1 MPTRSLA
8 ALLGLS
14 VLGPLALL
22 SGQSSQQ
29 PDAQSPANNKPAL
42 TLHADTRI
50 VLADVTVTDRHGNAV
65 HGLPASDFQVFDNG
79 QAQHIASFE
88 EHNAEHLTANHNS
101 SNNDQPLPPVLTVVL
116 LDTTNL
122 ELPDQMYL
130 HIQLTRFIK
139 ALPPG
144 QPIAIFA
151 RHGDF
156 TTILQ
161 SFTSDH
167 TLLQSAIDRALPR
180 ILVVGREYRSDADTL
195 RQIGIYLR
203 QLPGRKNVLWFTGGS
218 TAYLLDGLAALT
230 APTAVGPPPN
240 SAQAAATMG
249 AMSPSTPFATS
260 SVGEGMDTLRD
271 VYDELE
277 AARIA
282 IYPIDA
288 RGLTTEGDVALG
300 PQQTQMIQTAD
311 ATGGKAIL
319 NRNSLALAAAHI
331 LSNDSSSYTLTYT
344 PQNFHY
350 DGKWHNI
357 RITAGN
363 RDYHLDYRRG
373 YFADKP
379 HPLPA
384 TQHKLTNLL
393 ADDPKQVIAPDL
405 HSNPLLFEASVHPAS
420 ESPATNA
427 EFVPLRPA
435 APAAKGTTAF
445 HVDYSLSTAGLS
457 PSEIDGASRATIVFA
472 AIALD
477 SNGERIGQTLDRVR
491 FALAPG
497 SPPRKLLVQ
506 QQINLPKG
514 GDFLALAVWDPI
526 SGHLGTLQIPVTVS
540 AHARANHRPATL
552 SPPNSP
558 LR

>member
-8 ALLGLS
+8 AFLGLYIF
-14 VLGPLALL
+14 GPLTLL
-22 SGQSSQQ
+22 CGQSPPQ
-29 PDAQSPANNKPAL
+29 PDTQSPASPNPAL

-65 HGLPASDFQVFDNG
+65 HSLPSSDFQVFDNG
-79 QAQHIASFE
+79 QPQHIASFE
-88 EHNAEHLTANHNS
+88 EHNAERTTAT
-101 SNNDQPLPPVLTVVL
+101 NDSQHLPPILNVIL

-130 HIQLTRFIK
+130 HVQLTRFIK

-151 RHGDF
+151 RHGDYTTLLQPF
-156 TTILQ
+156 TA
-161 SFTSDH
+161 DH
-167 TLLQSAIDRALPR
+167 TLLQAAVDRALPR

-195 RQIGIYLR
+195 RQVGIYLR
-203 QLPGRKNVLWFTGGS
+203 QLPGRKNILWFTGGS

-230 APTAVGPPPN
+230 APTAVGPAPN
-240 SAQAAATMG
+240 SAQAAATQ
-249 AMSPSTPFATS
+249 AATAPSTSFATPS
-260 SVGEGMDTLRD
+260 IGEGMDTLREI
-271 VYDELE
+271 YDELE

-300 PQQTQMIQTAD
+300 PQQSEMVETAE
-311 ATGGKAIL
+311 ATGGEAVI
-319 NRNSLALAAAHI
+319 NRNSLALAASQI
-331 LSNDSSSYTLTYT
+331 VSTDSSSYTLTYS
-344 PQNFHY
+344 PQNFQY

-357 RITAGN
+357 RIAL
-363 RDYHLDYRRG
+363 RRSDLRLSYRRG

-379 HPLPA
+379 HPLPPS
-384 TQHKLTNLL
+384 QHKLTALL
-393 ADDPKQVIAPDL
+393 ADDPKQVTAPDL
-405 HSNPLLFEASVHPAS
+405 RSNPLLFEASVHPAS
-420 ESPATNA
+420 EPPAANT

-477 SNGERIGQTLDRVR
+477 STGERIGQTLDRVR
-491 FALAPG
+491 FPLAPG
-497 SPPRKLLVQ
+497 GPVHKLQVE
-506 QQINLPKG
+506 QQIDLPKG
-514 GDFLALAVWDPI
+514 GDFLALAVWDPV
-526 SGHLGTLQIPVTVS
+526 SGHIGTLQIPVTVS
-540 AHARANHRPATL
+540 AK
-552 SPPNSP
+552 SK
-558 LR
+558 

>member
-1 MPTRSLA
+1 MTRLLA
-8 ALLGLS
+8 ALGLAI
-14 VLGPLALL
+14 LGPLTPLF
-22 SGQSSQQ
+22 GQSAQQ
-29 PDAQSPANNKPAL
+29 PQDNNPAL
-42 TLHADTRI
+42 TLHAESRI

-65 HGLPASDFQVFDNG
+65 YGLTVSDFQVFDNG
-79 QAQHIASFE
+79 QPQHIASFE
-88 EHNAEHLTANHNS
+88 EHNAASESITYTQPS
-101 SNNDQPLPPVLTVVL
+101 SPTNDQHLPPVLNVVL

-130 HIQLTRFIK
+130 HIQLTKFIK
-139 ALPPG
+139 ALPAG

-151 RHGDF
+151 RHGDY

-161 SFTSDH
+161 PFTSDH
-167 TLLQSAIDRALPR
+167 ALLQAAIDRALPR
-180 ILVVGREYRSDADTL
+180 ILVLGREYRSDADTL
-195 RQIGIYLR
+195 RQVGIYLR
-203 QLPGRKNVLWFTGGS
+203 QVPGRKNILWFTGGS

-230 APTAVGPPPN
+230 TSAPMGPAPN
-240 SAQAAATMG
+240 SAQAAAMQAATAG
-249 AMSPSTPFATS
+249 SSSLTTP
-260 SVGEGMDTLRD
+260 SVGEGADTLRE

-300 PQQTQMIQTAD
+300 PQQSQMIETAA
-311 ATGGKAIL
+311 ATGGEAIL

-331 LSNDSSSYTLTYT
+331 VSNDTSSYTLTYS

-350 DGKWHNI
+350 DSKWHNI
-357 RITAGN
+357 RITL
-363 RDYHLDYRRG
+363 RRPDLHLSYRQG

-379 HPLPA
+379 RSLPPN
-384 TQHKLTNLL
+384 QHKLSTLL
-393 ADDPKQVIAPDL
+393 ADDPKQVTAPDL
-405 HSNPLLFEASVHPAS
+405 RSNPIQFEASVHPAS
-420 ESPATNA
+420 QPAATNV

-435 APAAKGTTAF
+435 APPAKGATAF

-457 PSEIDGASRATIVFA
+457 PAQVDGASRATLVFA

-497 SPPRKLLVQ
+497 DPPRTLLVE
-506 QQINLPKG
+506 QQIDLPKG
-514 GDFLALAVWDPI
+514 GDFIALAVWDPV
-526 SGHLGTLQIPVTVS
+526 SGHLGTLQIPVTVTS
-540 AHARANHRPATL
+540 K
-552 SPPNSP
+552 SK
-558 LR
+558 

>member
-1 MPTRSLA
+1 MLTRLLA
-8 ALLGLS
+8 ASLGLMI
-14 VLGPLALL
+14 VGPLAPL
-22 SGQSSQQ
+22 SGQSPRQ
-29 PDAQSPANNKPAL
+29 PDARSKPQDHNPAL
-42 TLHADTRI
+42 TLHAESRI

-65 HGLPASDFQVFDNG
+65 HGLTSSDFQVFDNN
-79 QAQHIASFE
+79 QPQHIASFE
-88 EHNAEHLTANHNS
+88 EHDDDHTSTPAEPSPNTASNSYQHLPSALN
-101 SNNDQPLPPVLTVVL
+101 VVL

-139 ALPPG
+139 ALPAG

-151 RHGDF
+151 RYGDY
-156 TTILQ
+156 T
-161 SFTSDH
+161 
-167 TLLQSAIDRALPR
+167 TLLQPFTDVHALLQAAVDRAIPR
-180 ILVVGREYRSDADTL
+180 IVALGREYRSDADTL
-195 RQIGIYLR
+195 RQVGIYLR
-203 QLPGRKNVLWFTGGS
+203 QVPGRKNILWFTGGS
-218 TAYLLDGLAALT
+218 TAYLLDGLSALT
-230 APTAVGPPPN
+230 APTPTGPPPN
-240 SAQAAATMG
+240 SAQAAATQ
-249 AMSPSTPFATS
+249 AATSPSTPIATPS
-260 SVGEGMDTLRD
+260 IGEGMDTLRE

-300 PQQTQMIQTAD
+300 PQQSEMVQTAE
-311 ATGGKAIL
+311 ATGGEAIL

-331 LSNDSSSYTLTYT
+331 LSTDSSSYTLTYT
-344 PQNFHY
+344 PQNFRY

-357 RITAGN
+357 RITL
-363 RDYHLDYRRG
+363 RRSDLHLSYRRG

-379 HPLPA
+379 RPLPSS
-384 TQHKLTNLL
+384 QHKLSTLL
-393 ADDPKQVIAPDL
+393 AGDPKQQVKAPDL
-405 HSNPLLFEASVHPAS
+405 RSNPILFDASVHPAT
-420 ESPATNA
+420 ETPASTA

-457 PSEIDGASRATIVFA
+457 PSDIDGSPRTTVVFA

-491 FALAPG
+491 FALAPN
-497 SPPRKLLVQ
+497 SPPRRLQVE
-506 QQINLPKG
+506 QQIDLPRG

-526 SGHLGTLQIPVTVS
+526 SGHLGTLQIPVTVGAKS
-540 AHARANHRPATL
+540 K
-552 SPPNSP
+552 
-558 LR
+558 

>member
-1 MPTRSLA
+1 MQTRSLS
-8 ALLGLS
+8 ALLGL
-14 VLGPLALL
+14 ALL
-22 SGQSSQQ
+22 CPIVLRSGGQSAQQ
-29 PDAQSPANNKPAL
+29 PPQDQTPAL

-65 HGLPASDFQVFDNG
+65 HGLPASDFQVFDNN
-79 QAQHIASFE
+79 QPQHIASFE
-88 EHNAEHLTANHNS
+88 EHNAEDITTTYTAPAS
-101 SNNDQPLPPVLTVVL
+101 PSIATDDSQRLPPVLNVVL

-151 RHGDF
+151 RHGDY
-156 TTILQ
+156 TTLLQ
-161 SFTSDH
+161 PFTSDH
-167 TLLQSAIDRALPR
+167 ALLQAAVDRAIPR
-180 ILVVGREYRSDADTL
+180 IVALGREYRSDADTL
-195 RQIGIYLR
+195 RQVGIYLR
-203 QLPGRKNVLWFTGGS
+203 QIPGRKNILWFTGGS
-218 TAYLLDGLAALT
+218 TAYLLEGLSALT
-230 APTAVGPPPN
+230 APTATGPPPN
-240 SAQAAATMG
+240 SAQAAATQ
-249 AMSPSTPFATS
+249 AATSPSTSFATPS
-260 SVGEGMDTLRD
+260 AGEDADTLRE

-288 RGLTTEGDVALG
+288 RGLTTEGDVALA
-300 PQQTQMIQTAD
+300 PQQTEMEQTAD
-311 ATGGKAIL
+311 ATGGEAVI

-331 LSNDSSSYTLTYT
+331 VSTDSSSYTLTYS
-344 PQNFHY
+344 PENFHS

-357 RITAGN
+357 RITL
-363 RDYHLDYRRG
+363 RRSDLHLSYRRG

-379 HPLPA
+379 HPLPPN
-384 TQHKLTNLL
+384 QHKLSTLL
-393 ADDPKQVIAPDL
+393 ADDPKQVTAPDL

-420 ESPATNA
+420 ETPAPPAANP

-457 PSEIDGASRATIVFA
+457 PAEIDGASRATVVFA

-477 SNGERIGQTLDRVR
+477 SNGERVGQTLDRVR
-491 FALAPG
+491 FPLAPG
-497 SPPRKLLVQ
+497 GPAHKLQVE
-506 QQINLPKG
+506 QQIDLPKG
-514 GDFLALAVWDPI
+514 GDFIALAVWDPV
-526 SGHLGTLQIPVTVS
+526 SGHIGTLQIPVTVGAKS
-540 AHARANHRPATL
+540 K
-552 SPPNSP
+552 
-558 LR
+558 